1 MISLSINWNANFA
14 LTDDT
19 VHKDSILF
27 QYGQFRFLAVIK
39 NCWSKVTTFIK
50 VGLGELP

>member
-19 VHKDSILF
+19 VHKDLILF

-39 NCWSKVTTFIK
+39 I
-50 VGLGELP
+50 VGAK